1 MSERPTLAK
10 LAKQSVARDI
20 SSKIFIGFYEKLVQT
35 SPVSDNEF
43 ISSLLEITPP
53 NTFQQKLHIR
63 RKMLLA
69 IELGLSNDS
78 LLHQFWRCLAET
90 EISSQIDYLYH
101 FNNLIPKMLN
111 KVDKAILKL
120 LVNSVFGEY
129 ILAVISK
136 VPETSTNSEP
146 LTTSQKELLHCVVLV
161 GGQLYDKLSA
171 IVFKEDDT
179 VYRIIVK
186 MVNKLQ
192 RANLPQ
198 LSTLWIELVKKLLT
212 RKQYTQLTG
221 ETYGGDTTH
230 HHHHQHSQLK
240 DRAPQ
245 HPQHPIS
252 KNLSLTNLSPD
263 KLVRYTL
270 AQEYS
275 WFRALMAGWR
285 FNGELSS
292 VLSLYILRFID
303 VKDKNK
309 PYHITRRILRANMI
323 SFAFALVNNDSNY
336 VLYNWK
342 NFIVS
347 RLPKLL
353 ANLRFNEEESLERA
367 ILDAFNSLP
376 ESVVTTISDII
387 IGNKKQYDLRQSFV
401 KSCILNKLITIHSF
415 QKYFPLDSKI
425 NQQTLVNELGQANH
439 ELNLQGKFNDTLLSI
454 NSEFT
459 SLDESELME
468 FINSLLVPLE
478 YLELKQLE
486 FTQLI
491 LKIVDDLISQK
502 DNEKLFRLMI
512 SILNNGTILNLIVFN
527 SGPYELLNR
536 LVDYLDQENFNCED
550 EENFQ
555 DQYSYFGVIL
565 LTVISIIDTFK
576 LDIDNIDIKDSFVVD
591 YVNNFYLSLGDNLT
605 NKVPDDANQE
615 DKTIAENYSS
625 LLTDWINALFDDSN
639 DGLSDDLIKSI
650 SIKQMYKL
658 IPIVY
663 QQAIIACKIGKINFS
678 ILTGGID
685 YLTQIFLIPC
695 TISIINWLLN
705 EMLSNRGDT
714 ESLPIKVL
722 YEIIKSNLGDESADM
737 SIQSSGSN
745 GGGSSSSDFDINR
758 LIFKIVM
765 RISGSNVLQSLKQI
779 KSWEKSVTIKKIIN
793 IITTHVG
800 INYIDNDKSF
810 KHEINVDIN
819 INETLKKCLTQGIIS
834 EDRIPILSLNL
845 QFVDVYIR
853 KNKMEFIEL
862 FIDAINAVQK
872 NNDDETRVF
881 INAGVFI
888 MINASVNSND
898 EKQYWLEVLSTS
910 PVELNNGG
918 SDTTKNKVIKS
929 DTKFEL
935 SMDFHYSSMFN
946 DNNNVGNNTTSRSEK
961 DDIFGD
967 FMEDDDLFTDK
978 QTKPTTSS
986 KLHELTT
993 KFKSHD
999 NFLSGLQ
1006 RIRRRY
1012 QSNHPLHR
1020 PMTLLVDKV
1029 IEDLSN
1035 MSW

>member
-10 LAKQSVARDI
+10 LVKQSVARDVN
-20 SSKIFIGFYEKLVQT
+20 SKTFIGFYEKLIQT
-35 SPVSDNEF
+35 SPISDNEF
-43 ISSLLEITPP
+43 ISSLLEIAPS
-53 NTFQQKLHIR
+53 NTYEHKLQTR
-63 RKMLLA
+63 RKMLLV
-69 IELGLSNDS
+69 IELGLSNDAR
-78 LLHQFWRCLAET
+78 LRQFWKCLAET
-90 EISSQIDYLYH
+90 GISSQISYLYH
-101 FNNLIPKMLN
+101 FNNLLTKILN
-111 KVDKAILKL
+111 KVDKVILKL
-120 LVNSVFGEY
+120 LVNSVFGDY
-129 ILAVISK
+129 ILAVKSK
-136 VPETSTNSEP
+136 IPDTLTNA
-146 LTTSQKELLHCVVLV
+146 QKELLHCVVLV
-161 GGQLYDKLSA
+161 GGQLYDKFSNMVL
-171 IVFKEDDT
+171 KDDDT
-179 VYRIIVK
+179 VNRIIVK
-186 MVNKLQ
+186 FINKLQ
-192 RANLPQ
+192 KANLPQ
-198 LSTLWIELVKKLLT
+198 LSALWIELVKKLLT
-212 RKQYTQLTG
+212 RKQYSQLTG
-221 ETYGGDTTH
+221 ESFGSDAA
-230 HHHHQHSQLK
+230 HHHHQHSELK

-245 HPQHPIS
+245 HTHHAVS
-252 KNLSLTNLSPD
+252 KSLSTTNLSQE
-263 KLVRYTL
+263 KLLRYTL
-270 AQEYS
+270 GKEYV
-275 WFRALMAGWR
+275 WFRRLMVGWK

-303 VKDKNK
+303 PKDKNNL
-309 PYHITRRILRANMI
+309 YLITRRILRANI
-323 SFAFALVNNDSNY
+323 VSFAFELVNCDSNY

-353 ANLRFNEEESLERA
+353 ANLRFSDEDSFEKA
-367 ILDAFNSLP
+367 ILDTFNSLP

-387 IGNKKQYDLRQSFV
+387 IGSKKQYDLRQSFV

-425 NQQTLVNELGQANH
+425 NQQVLVNELGQANH
-439 ELNLQGKFNDTLLSI
+439 ELNLQGKFNEKLLSI

-478 YLELKQLE
+478 YLELKQVE
-486 FTQLI
+486 FTKLI
-491 LKIVDDLISQK
+491 LKIVEDLISEK

-512 SILNNGTILNLIVFN
+512 SILNNCTILNLIVFN

-536 LVDYLDQENFNCED
+536 LIDYLDHESFNCED

-555 DQYSYFGVIL
+555 DQYSYFGVML

-576 LDIDNIDIKDSFVVD
+576 LDIDSIEIKDSFVVD
-591 YVNNFYLSLGDNLT
+591 YVNNFYLSLGDSLT

-705 EMLSNRGDT
+705 EMLSNRSDS

-745 GGGSSSSDFDINR
+745 GGGSSNDFDINR
-758 LIFKIVM
+758 LIFKVVM
-765 RISGSNVLQSLKQI
+765 RIGGSNVLQSLKQI
-779 KSWEKSVTIKKIIN
+779 KNWEKSLTIKKIIN
-793 IITTHVG
+793 IITTQIG

-810 KHEINVDIN
+810 KHEISVDIN
-819 INETLKKCLTQGIIS
+819 INETLRKCLTQGIIS
-834 EDRIPILSLNL
+834 QDRIPILSLNL
-845 QFVDVYIR
+845 QFIDAYIR
-853 KNKMEFIEL
+853 KNKVEFIEL
-862 FIDAINAVQK
+862 FIDAINTIQK
-872 NNDDETRVF
+872 SNDDNTRVF
-881 INAGVFI
+881 VNAGVFI
-888 MINASVNSND
+888 MINESVNNND
-898 EKQYWLEVLSTS
+898 EKQYWLEVLST
-910 PVELNNGG
+910 PVNNGE
-918 SDTTKNKVIKS
+918 SDSTKNKVVKGE
-929 DTKFEL
+929 TKFEL

-946 DNNNVGNNTTSRSEK
+946 DNNSVGNNTNSKNEK

-967 FMEDDDLFTDK
+967 FMDDDDLFTDK

-986 KLHELTT
+986 KLHDLTT
-993 KFKSHD
+993 KFQTHD
-999 NFLSGLQ
+999 NHLSGLQ
-1006 RIRRRY
+1006 KIRRIY
-1012 QSNHPLHR
+1012 QSNHPLYR

-1035 MSW
+1035 MTW